1 MIKSIVSWFAV
12 MIFAGALAACG
23 QQNQGGDQGAAGGGE
38 QSQPAAPAGGEQQ
51 PSAPA
56 GQ

>member
-23 QQNQGGDQGAAGGGE
+23 QQNQGGEQGAAGGGE